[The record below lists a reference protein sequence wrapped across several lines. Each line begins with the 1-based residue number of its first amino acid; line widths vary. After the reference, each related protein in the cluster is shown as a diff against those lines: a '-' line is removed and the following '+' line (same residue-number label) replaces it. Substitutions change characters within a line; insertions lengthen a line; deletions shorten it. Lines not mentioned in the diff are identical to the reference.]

1 MGSWR
6 FGVGRTA
13 LTDLGAAVAER
24 RVILF
29 AGAGISMSV
38 GLPSWDELLAQIG
51 LELDIDPRALL
62 GPDLNYHTLAEY
74 YRIKRGSIG
83 PLRSWMD
90 RHWSVGEKQVAQSEV
105 HRIIVELDFPII
117 YTTNYDRNIEV
128 AFLAHDKPFVKI
140 SNASDITKIREN
152 ETQIVKF
159 HGDFDEDASLVFA
172 ETDYLERL
180 AFNSP
185 LDVKFR
191 ADAMASTV
199 LFVGYS
205 MSDLNIRL
213 LLYRIWKTWRESG
226 YEHDRPKSYVF
237 MVQPNPVQ
245 EAVMAQWGIT
255 PIIGAADAPSDAL
268 VTFLRALSREADIG
282 KAEKSGRPP

>member
-1 MGSWR
+1 MTAHDSQETAN
-6 FGVGRTA
+6 GRLKRHPA
-13 LTDLGAAVAER
+13 LVELGRAVKER

-29 AGAGISMSV
+29 AGAGLSMSV
-38 GLPSWDELLAQIG
+38 GLPSWADLFVQIG
-51 LELDIDPRALL
+51 SELQLDSSALL
-62 GPDLNYHTLAEY
+62 GPDVSYHTLAEY
-74 YRIKRGSIG
+74 YRIQRGSIG

-90 RHWSVGEKQVAQSEV
+90 RRWSVSEERVAQSEV

-117 YTTNYDRNIEV
+117 YTTNYDRNLEA
-128 AFLAHDKPFVKI
+128 AFAAHGKPFVKI
-140 SNASDITKIREN
+140 ANARDITRTRLN

-191 ADAMASTV
+191 ADAMGSTI
-199 LFVGYS
+199 LFIGYS

-213 LLYRIWKTWRESG
+213 LLYRIWRSWRESG
-226 YEHDRPKSYVF
+226 YEHDRPPSYVF
-237 MVQPNPVQ
+237 MTQPNPVQ
-245 EAVMAQWGIT
+245 EAVVAQWGIT
-255 PIIGAADAPSDAL
+255 PIVGEGEAPADAL
-268 VTFLRALSREADIG
+268 LGFLRSLADAVAAL
-282 KAEKSGRPP
+282 P

>member
-1 MGSWR
+1 MSGDT
-6 FGVGRTA
+6 GRYERTKDKGRPVLA
-13 LTDLGAAVAER
+13 RLGEAIAER

-38 GLPSWDELLAQIG
+38 GLPSWADLFAQIG
-51 LELDIDPRALL
+51 EELELSSAALL
-62 GPDLNYHTLAEY
+62 GPDLSYHTLAEY
-74 YRIKRGSIG
+74 YRIRRGSIG

-90 RHWSVGEKQVAQSEV
+90 RHWSVSEARVAESEV
-105 HRIIVELDFPII
+105 HRLIVELDFPII
-117 YTTNYDRNIEV
+117 YTTNYDRNLET
-128 AFLAHDKPFVKI
+128 AFGVHGKPYVKI
-140 SNASDITKIREN
+140 ANARDLTKARPK

-191 ADAMASTV
+191 ADAMGSTI
-199 LFVGYS
+199 LFIGYS

-213 LLYRIWKTWRESG
+213 LLYRIWRTWRESG
-226 YEHDRPKSYVF
+226 YQHDRPPSYVF
-237 MVQPNPVQ
+237 MTQSNPVQ
-245 EAVMAQWGIT
+245 EAVVGQWGIT
-255 PIIGAADAPSDAL
+255 PIVGEDPLPSEAL
-268 VTFLRALSREADIG
+268 LGFLRDLADEVRALR
-282 KAEKSGRPP
+282 